1 MAANTSPKLFYP
13 LPTLA
18 QGKVFAAKQ
27 LFLADEGGIW
37 LQDVRDQVLFFDGQ
51 HILPEKGSALDHE
64 ASQIAFLDNA
74 FWSFSKTK
82 STVLFLIKRRSWCL
96 V

>member
-51 HILPEKGSALDHE
+51 GPVDQAFSLPGMA
-64 ASQIAFLDNA
+64 
-74 FWSFSKTK
+74 
-82 STVLFLIKRRSWCL
+82 
-96 V
+96 